1 MSDHLIWIDLEMTG
15 VDPESHVILEIATI
29 VTDDELGLVA
39 EGPCLAI
46 NYPEA
51 VLSEMDEWSRTHH
64 QASGLTDRVKAS
76 PYSSGQAEQ
85 KTLDFLRLHC
95 QERRSP
101 LCGNSIWQDR
111 RFLARHMPTLHEFFH
126 YRTIDVSSIKELVKR
141 WYPLLPPFEKEKAH
155 LALTDIKESIAEL
168 QYYRE
173 KIFQPRG

>member
-1 MSDHLIWIDLEMTG
+1 MTG

-29 VTDDELGLVA
+29 VTNGELEPVA

-51 VLSEMDEWSRTHH
+51 VLSNMDEWSRSHH
-64 QASGLTDRVKAS
+64 QASGLLDRVKT
-76 PYSSGQAEQ
+76 SSHDCGQAE
-85 KTLDFLRLHC
+85 KETLSFLSVHC

-111 RFLARHMPTLHEFFH
+111 RFLARYMPTLHEFFH

-141 WYPLLPPFEKEKAH
+141 WYPSLPPFEKQKAH
-155 LALTDIKESIAEL
+155 LALTDIKESIGEL
-168 QYYRE
+168 RYYRE
-173 KIFQPRG
+173 KIFQPQR

>member
-1 MSDHLIWIDLEMTG
+1 LSDHLIWIDLEMTG
-15 VDPESHVILEIATI
+15 VDPENHVILEIATI
-29 VTDDELGLVA
+29 VTDDELELVA

-51 VLSEMDEWSRTHH
+51 VLSNMDEWSRIHH
-64 QASGLTDRVKAS
+64 QASGLTDRVKRS
-76 PYSSGQAEQ
+76 PFDCAQAEL
-85 KTLDFLRLHC
+85 KTLDFLRVYC
-95 QERRSP
+95 QERQSP

-141 WYPLLPPFEKEKAH
+141 WYPSFPPFEKEKAH
-155 LALTDIKESIAEL
+155 LALADIKESIGEL

-173 KIFQPRG
+173 KIFQPRE